1 MKELHNHI
9 AAIIVRYMKNKKVSI
24 AEAILVLEMIRVDL
38 VNQFKDQ
45 AYTKKPVIMGEKD
58 GGV

>member
-1 MKELHNHI
+1 
-9 AAIIVRYMKNKKVSI
+9 MKNKKVSI

-45 AYTKKPVIMGEKD
+45 AYTKKPIIMGEKD